1 MGGDAGDTL
10 DSAAT
15 VAAGI
20 AGISLFFG
28 PAGVPAAAFFGGVAI
43 GLAATAAYAH
53 ATERK

>member
-1 MGGDAGDTL
+1 VGGDAGDTL